1 MLENYSVNSQGP
13 HYPGRVTCRVIPRPD
28 WRLSR
33 RMSGTQ
39 WPCMSGGREQFLRSR
54 SLSSLC
60 RSFLTPEPCE
70 APLQLQCRIFLANSS
85 SSRLFR
91 PRSEDS
97 NGPSIAGMVNNL
109 GIFFCAPSTNHNL
122 ATDSCYIFTRCHFV
136 WAMFTVRCPE
146 DNWALSHNTRR
157 LRSLR
162 YTRHLPWSR
171 ALRNNGQTLVT
182 SADYYES
189 MAFTSGV
196 SEEHVPG
203 SSKSTGKLQRGIVCD
218 ARLQRVTTGQG
229 PQMWGRGGWWTGQ

>member
-85 SSRLFR
+85 SSRLLR
-91 PRSEDS
+91 PRREDS
-97 NGPSIAGMVNNL
+97 NGPSIAGIVNNL
-109 GIFFCAPSTNHNL
+109 GIYFCAPSTNHNL
-122 ATDSCYIFTRCHFV
+122 ATDCCYIFTRCHFV
-136 WAMFTVRCPE
+136 
-146 DNWALSHNTRR
+146 
-157 LRSLR
+157 
-162 YTRHLPWSR
+162 
-171 ALRNNGQTLVT
+171 
-182 SADYYES
+182 
-189 MAFTSGV
+189 
-196 SEEHVPG
+196 
-203 SSKSTGKLQRGIVCD
+203 
-218 ARLQRVTTGQG
+218 
-229 PQMWGRGGWWTGQ
+229 